1 MQCHAIQ
8 CNARQD
14 GARLA
19 QDGAKMAQEERRK
32 KEEGRKKTE
41 ERERRKK
48 KTNLYTLTPD
58 HPALLAPY
66 YIIYNI

>member
-48 KTNLYTLTPD
+48 KQIYIPKLPINRTPS
-58 HPALLAPY
+58 APY
-66 YIIYNI
+66 YIY